1 MTRWLKPIT
10 LGMVLALLAGCDSA
24 GNFKS
29 ETPVTYVIKPGTW
42 FVINENP
49 EPTLGT
55 EGCFRSQR
63 ELMGKLL
70 TDVSDGPH
78 NGCIVVR
85 PETTS
90 VQIKVSILGNPMEL
104 ETWAVE
110 RDGTETKFRRP
121 DGGYAVYYPRAP
133 VQVCRLESR

>member
-1 MTRWLKPIT
+1 MKGLIKAA
-10 LGMVLALLAGCDSA
+10 VLSAALTMLAGCDSA
-24 GNFKS
+24 GSFKS

-49 EPTLGT
+49 EPTWGT
-55 EGCFRSQR
+55 EGCYRSQR
-63 ELMGKLL
+63 ELIGKLL

-85 PETTS
+85 PETTT
-90 VQIKVSILGNPMEL
+90 VQIKVSILGKPMEL

-121 DGGYAVYYPRAP
+121 DGGYAMYYPKGPA
-133 VQVCRLESR
+133 QVYRLVPR

>member
-1 MTRWLKPIT
+1 MRRWLKPIT
-10 LGMVLALLAGCDSA
+10 LGLVLTLLAGCDALAPFQS
-24 GNFKS
+24 K
-29 ETPVTYVIKPGTW
+29 TPVTYVIKPGTW

-49 EPTLGT
+49 SPTYGL

-63 ELMGKLL
+63 ENSGKWL

-78 NGCIVVR
+78 SGCIVVR

-90 VQIKVSILGNPMEL
+90 VQIRVSILGQPMTT

-110 RDGTETKFRRP
+110 RDGIETKFRRA
-121 DGGYAVYYPRAP
+121 DGGYAVYYLKGPAEIY
-133 VQVCRLESR
+133 RLESR

>member
-1 MTRWLKPIT
+1 MAL
-10 LGMVLALLAGCDSA
+10 VLLSGCDALAPFQS
-24 GNFKS
+24 K
-29 ETPVTYVIKPGTW
+29 TPVTYVIKPGTW

-49 EPTLGT
+49 EPTWGT

-63 ELMGKLL
+63 GLMGKLL

-85 PETTS
+85 PDTTS
-90 VQIKVSILGNPMEL
+90 VQIKVSILGKPMEL

-110 RDGTETKFRRP
+110 RDGIEQMTTTFP
-121 DGGYAVYYPRAP
+121 T
-133 VQVCRLESR
+133 CNL